1 MATSRVAPGKPAS
14 TLDASGGIDYT
25 IDEKGTTYQ
34 VHRFEESGSFTV
46 LGGHAW
52 VEYLIVGGGGGGGQ
66 ATWRGGAGG
75 GAGGLL
81 MGKHFVEYDGTPSGQ
96 IFPVVV
102 GSGGSGLT
110 GSDGGDGSPTEIFG
124 LTALGGGGGARNR
137 NTLRAGRFG
146 ASSGASIATGSTMLS
161 LPNFVPGQGSR
172 GQRTTSQTASD
183 WRRHGQTG
191 GHYPAEV
198 YQTPNNGR
206 SWFDGAD
213 GNGLPYSKGFI
224 SDFDGTIRHYSIGGL
239 FGFVDLRHGDA
250 PRHFGQGGMGAQ
262 GGRGSSTTSYNGGN
276 GGDGVVILRYPIAFN
291 PTYGQV

>member
-1 MATSRVAPGKPAS
+1 MATSRVVPGKPAS
-14 TLDASGGIDYT
+14 TLDATGGIDYD
-25 IDEKGTTYQ
+25 IDEKGTTYR

-66 ATWRGGAGG
+66 TTWRGGAGG

-81 MGKHFVEYDGTPSGQ
+81 KSKHFVEYDGTTSGQ

-102 GSGGSGLT
+102 GSGGSGFT
-110 GSDGGDGSPTEIFG
+110 GSNGGNGSPTEIFEI
-124 LTALGGGGGARNR
+124 TALGGGGGAHNR
-137 NTLRAGRFG
+137 NTLRAGNPG
-146 ASSGASIATGSTMLS
+146 ASSGASIATGNTMFS

-172 GQRTTSQTASD
+172 GMRTTDQSAGD
-183 WRRHGQTG
+183 YRRHSATG

-206 SWFDGAD
+206 DWFAGVE

-239 FGFVDLRHGDA
+239 FGLVINLHGEA
-250 PRHFGQGGMGAQ
+250 PRHFGQGGMGGQ
-262 GGRGSSTTSYNGGN
+262 GGLFSGTTSYNGGN